1 MKITYKNKRIDK
13 DGRHNDRNFD
23 LSHAGHIDPERVK
36 NNLYYT
42 YEGKVYQHDEMPQ
55 TLEDLEKE
63 YYEKNFKDYLIER
76 NERNTKTKHKNRVIT
91 MKQYRESLR
100 TRPEDQIL
108 QIGNIDNHVSG
119 EVLWECAL
127 EYAKKFDMLY
137 GEHCKILDMALHMDE
152 ATPHVHIRRVWTAV
166 DDNGNKCVNESKAL
180 EELGFSKPN
189 KSLSASKSNNPKI
202 AFTNTG
208 REMFYQ
214 ICQGRGIQIERASGK
229 KQKELTILE
238 YKIQKIT
245 EKLKETEKK
254 LEELAPSIEVF
265 EELDKQVNELFNQFI
280 QNQFLYEKWEHELEI
295 ARKKSILD
303 KLNILTEIYRQ
314 ESKNLK
320 SSKTIDESLTK
331 TSFMSEY
338 RAMDRFIK
346 NNGYYEHYLKSK
358 RKLDNEK
365 NER

>member
-23 LSHAGHIDPERVK
+23 LSHAGHIDPQRVSE
-36 NNLYYT
+36 NLYYT
-42 YEGKVYQHDEMPQ
+42 YEGKTYRHGEMPQ
-55 TLEDLEKE
+55 TFEELEKE
-63 YYEKNFKDYLIER
+63 YYEKNFKDCLEER
-76 NERNTKTKHKNRVIT
+76 NQRNIRTKHKNRVIT

-108 QIGNIDNHVSG
+108 QIGNIDDHVSG

-127 EYAKKFDMLY
+127 EYARKFDMLY

-166 DDNGNKCVNESKAL
+166 DDNGNKCVNETRAL
-180 EELGFSKPN
+180 EELGFSEPN
-189 KSLSASKSNNPKI
+189 KSLSESKSNNSKI

-208 REMFYQ
+208 REMFFQ
-214 ICQGRGIQIERASGK
+214 ICREHGIQVERASGK
-229 KQKELTILE
+229 KQKELSILE
-238 YKIQKIT
+238 YKIQKVT
-245 EKLKETEKK
+245 EKLKETEEK
-254 LEELAPSIEVF
+254 LKELSPSIKAF
-265 EELDKQVNELFNQFI
+265 EELDKQVNELFSQFI

-314 ESKNLK
+314 EAKNLK
-320 SSKTIDESLTK
+320 DSKTIDESLMK
-331 TSFMSEY
+331 TSSMSEY
-338 RAMDRFIK
+338 RAMDRFIR
-346 NNGYYEHYLKSK
+346 NNDLYGQYLESK
-358 RKLDNEK
+358 RKTQEK
-365 NER
+365 NGR